1 MDLQLVIAGMSIG
14 LAMSA
19 PVGPVNLIVIRTALN
34 CGFRA
39 AFLAGLGAV
48 LADLSMAGIA
58 AFGLHSI
65 AQFITAYGTPL
76 QIIGGLLLIILGIR
90 TARTHFAAADLAPV
104 PHASRLG
111 LTFALSVTNPGLVLG
126 FLSIFS
132 SMSGFLALGASPYR
146 PLLALLGVAI
156 GGTLW
161 WLVLSFFV
169 SRAKSKLS
177 ATTLDR
183 INRWSGIFV
192 AAFGFALLLLVF
204 D

>member
-1 MDLQLVIAGMSIG
+1 MDPQLVIAGMSIG

-34 CGFRA
+34 GGFMA

-48 LADLSMAGIA
+48 LADMSMAGIA

-65 AQFITAYGTPL
+65 AQFIAAYETPL
-76 QIIGGLLLIILGIR
+76 QIIGGLLLVILGIR

-104 PHASRLG
+104 PHAARLG
-111 LTFALSVTNPGLVLG
+111 LTFTLSVTNPGLVLG

-132 SMSGFLALGASPYR
+132 SMSGILAFGASPYR
-146 PLLALLGVAI
+146 PLLALLGVAM
-156 GGTLW
+156 GGALW
-161 WLVLSFFV
+161 WLVLSFVV

-192 AAFGFALLLLVF
+192 AAFGFALLLQVF